1 MARQLLPF
9 FAAGNPAASASPEDL
24 PLYRDVAM
32 DYARGL
38 PRFDGG
44 GPVLVS
50 GLEAVKGWAWR
61 AVMTE
66 RYRWSPFTWDYGCEL
81 MRLVGQP
88 YNSDTRL
95 SEARRYVEEA
105 LTVSPYITGA
115 AAAVEGLEGSE
126 LHISVTVQ
134 TVYGEARLD
143 VRG

>member
-1 MARQLLPF
+1 MRELFPLFQTAPQS
-9 FAAGNPAASASPEDL
+9 AAAAL
-24 PLYRDVAM
+24 PLLRDVAM
-32 DYARGL
+32 DYEKGAPL
-38 PRFDGG
+38 FAGG
-44 GPVLVS
+44 NPVVVS
-50 GLEAVKGWAWR
+50 GLEAVKSWAWR
-61 AVMTE
+61 AIQTA
-66 RYRWSPFTWDYGCEL
+66 RYRYSSFSWDYGCEL
-81 MRLVGQP
+81 ENLVGQP